1 MKIVKEMVQKL
12 MVSDIKGLDPIAIYL
27 EDQGPGCGKIT
38 ITCYGQSWTSYW
50 GAITC
55 YGQSWT
61 SYWGAMGEGHTI
73 ATFISSCNNQY
84 LANKLSDVK
93 SMVNDPDKLLEDMKK
108 IILTKR
114 KELELNEKDARDY
127 YDEVEFSDAESI
139 MANHDLLYKV
149 YGDEWWCCLPKSP
162 NPEYEYLDR
171 IITAVKEA
179 LKG

>member
-38 ITCYGQSWTSYW
+38 
-50 GAITC
+50 ITC

-149 YGDEWWCCLPKSP
+149 YGDEWWWFLPKSP
-162 NPEYEYLDR
+162 NPEYVYLDR
-171 IITAVKEA
+171 IITTVKEA